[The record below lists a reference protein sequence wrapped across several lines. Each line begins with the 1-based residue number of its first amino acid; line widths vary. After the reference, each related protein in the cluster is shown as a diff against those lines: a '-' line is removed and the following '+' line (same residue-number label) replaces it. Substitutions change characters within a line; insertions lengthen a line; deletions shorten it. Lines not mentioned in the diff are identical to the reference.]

1 MTTTGTGSES
11 TPSRVSVA
19 LLSNRI
25 VKAVAIMA
33 AIITI
38 YTEGATAYLNTEEAI
53 KAKAAADNAA
63 SRQGGE
69 ARQAEQQARTQLEIA
84 RNSAERLKG
93 EADKAEADARKAQSD
108 AETAVQTARNSQLKT
123 RSDALSIKYEAEIR
137 HSKAISELEA
147 ARVAARKFKAA
158 ADVAEGKNKLLIA
171 TLDNTIRDWGMVRCP
186 GKTPIEKIDAKDQG
200 RC

>member
-1 MTTTGTGSES
+1 MTTIGTGSKS

-19 LLSNRI
+19 LVSNRI
-25 VKAVAIMA
+25 VKGI
-33 AIITI
+33 AIIAAVFTI
-38 YTEGATAYLNTEEAI
+38 YTEGATGYLKTEEAI
-53 KAKAAADNAA
+53 QAKAAAANAA
-63 SRQGGE
+63 VKQGGE

-84 RNSAERLKG
+84 RNAVERLKG
-93 EADKAEADARKAQSD
+93 EADKADADARKAQSD
-108 AETAVQTARNSQLKT
+108 AETAVQTARNAQLKT
-123 RSDALSIKYEAEIR
+123 RSEALSLKYEAEIR

-171 TLDNTIRDWGMVRCP
+171 TLENTIRDWGMARCP
-186 GKTPIEKIDAKDQG
+186 GKTPIEKINAKDQG

>member
-1 MTTTGTGSES
+1 LTTTGTGSES

-19 LLSNRI
+19 LVSNRI
-25 VKAVAIMA
+25 VKGI
-33 AIITI
+33 AIIAALFTI

-53 KAKAAADNAA
+53 KTKAAAANAA

-69 ARQAEQQARTQLEIA
+69 ARQAEQQARTQLEVA
-84 RNSAERLKG
+84 RNAVERLKG

-108 AETAVQTARNSQLKT
+108 AETAIQTARNAQLKT

-158 ADVAEGKNKLLIA
+158 ADVAENKNKLLIG
-171 TLDNTIRDWGMVRCP
+171 TLDNTIRDWGMSRCP
-186 GKTPIEKIDAKDQG
+186 GKTPIEKINAKDQG